1 MDPMKTH
8 GAISWSEL
16 MTSDAAKAAEWYG
29 TMFGWKIEA
38 MPMPQG
44 TYHVA
49 RVGETSIAGIMS
61 FPAGAPAM
69 PPAWG
74 SYVTVNDVDASAKQ
88 AVALGGTLC
97 AGPMD
102 IPGVGR
108 FAVLQDPQGA
118 VINIMTYSAD
128 AA

>member
-1 MDPMKTH
+1 MDVMKTH

-16 MTSDAAKAAEWYG
+16 MTSDAGKACEFYKG
-29 TMFGWKIEA
+29 LFGWKIET

-44 TYHVA
+44 DYHVVK
-49 RVGETSIAGIMS
+49 VGDTSIAGIMAT
-61 FPAGAPAM
+61 PADGPPM

-74 SYVTVNDVDASAKQ
+74 SYVTVDDVDASAKL

-108 FAVLQDPQGA
+108 FAVIQDPQGA
-118 VINIMTYSAD
+118 VLNMMTY
-128 AA
+128 AAS